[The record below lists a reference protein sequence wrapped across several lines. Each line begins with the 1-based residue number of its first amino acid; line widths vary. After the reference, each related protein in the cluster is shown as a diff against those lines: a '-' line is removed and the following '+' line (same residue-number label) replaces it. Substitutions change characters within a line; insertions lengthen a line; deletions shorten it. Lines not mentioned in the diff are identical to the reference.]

1 MTNAVTGALVARQEQ
16 VAASPRKL
24 VEQYTGEFESLLPE
38 HVKSAMFVRSS
49 AGALRTGRMTNGEF
63 DLEVAARNNPQA
75 FINALRTAAR
85 LGLTPGSEEFY
96 LTVVK
101 NKGRAEILGIVGYM
115 GYIELMYRAGAVA
128 TVIVDTV
135 HVGEQFQFVRGRDEQ
150 PTHIIDWGAERGDLY
165 LVYAYAK
172 MKDGSTSYVVVLNQ
186 YDIKR
191 IKAKSASAKSDYSP
205 WNTDER
211 AMWLKSAVRQ
221 LRKWV
226 PTSASYLTTQLRA
239 AHEATQ
245 PGILVPDAPQGH
257 QRIPEGHQVQIDD
270 PDEVVDAEV
279 VEEPTDAAQE
289 PVQQAPEPAP
299 PAQQEPV
306 STAADGGLIT
316 RSGVA
321 GLSTLFGKIGAETPD
336 KKRRFIKEHLGIDVE
351 SLTILTVGQANLV
364 IEAINKVADSR
375 KRTAEE
381 PEDVPLPDEPE

>member
-1 MTNAVTGALVARQEQ
+1 VTNAVSGALVARQEQ
-16 VAASPRKL
+16 AAASPRKL
-24 VEQYTGEFESLLPE
+24 VEQYTGEFTSLLPE
-38 HVKSAMFVRSS
+38 HVKSEMFVRAS

-186 YDIKR
+186 YDIKK
-191 IKAKSASAKSDYSP
+191 IKAKSASARSDYSP

-245 PGILVPDAPQGH
+245 AGIVVPDVPREH
-257 QRIPEGHQVQIDD
+257 QPVPAGHQVQIDD
-270 PDEVVDAEV
+270 PDEVVEGEIVAEPAAEV
-279 VEEPTDAAQE
+279 VQE
-289 PVQQAPEPAP
+289 PAPAVEPEPAQP
-299 PAQQEPV
+299 
-306 STAADGGLIT
+306 
-316 RSGVA
+316 VA
-321 GLSTLFGKIGAETPD
+321 GSADALIDKSAAAILSRHFATIGINSPEG
-336 KKRRFIKEHLGIDVE
+336 RIKGVKDSLGIDIAGLAE
-351 SLTILTVGQANLV
+351 LTVAQANQLTQ
-364 IEAINKVADSR
+364 AISKLALSR
-375 KRTAEE
+375 KRVTEE
-381 PEDVPLPDEPE
+381 PEDVPLPTDEPE